1 MLRGLAEF
9 VMAGRKQAVLAIVL
23 LGLPPLVNMLTPA
36 LVAMVGMR
44 KGMTAGSAM
53 LLWALLPAG
62 VWLLLW
68 GNAFP
73 LLLLFGVFVLAVVL
87 RATES
92 WQNVLLAGIGVGA
105 MFEFYLRAQPAMLD
119 LVFEQLELYVRAN
132 NLEGV
137 QLDEVREVMTT
148 FLAAFYMALSVAL
161 LMLGRS
167 MQAMLYNPGG
177 FREEFHA
184 LRIGQTSTLVLVGM
198 ILLVNIVEGLPE
210 AWIFYLAAPFA
221 FAGLALA
228 HALVARKNASVFWLV
243 AMYMLLIFPTMMY
256 LLILVAIV
264 DSWYDFRARVPKSG

>member
-9 VMAGRKQAVLAIVL
+9 VMAGRRQAVLAIVL
-23 LGLPPLVNMLTPA
+23 LGLPPLVNLLTPA
-36 LVAMVGMR
+36 LVAMVGLR
-44 KGMTAGSAM
+44 KGMAAGSFL
-53 LLWALLPAG
+53 LLWALAPAG
-62 VWLLLW
+62 FWLLM

-73 LLLLFGVFVLAVVL
+73 LLVLFGVFVLAGAL
-87 RATES
+87 RSTES
-92 WQNVLLAGIGVGA
+92 WQNVLFAGIGVGA
-105 MFEFYLRAQPAMLD
+105 MFEGYLYAQPAALD

-137 QLDEVREVMTT
+137 QLDQLRPVMTS
-148 FLAAFYMALSVAL
+148 FLAAFYMVLSVAL

-184 LRIGQTSTLVLVGM
+184 LRISQAATLALVGM
-198 ILLVNIVEGLPE
+198 ILLVNVAPGLPE
-210 AWIFYLAAPFA
+210 AWIFFLAAPFA

-228 HALVARKNASVFWLV
+228 HGLVARKNASVMWLV
-243 AMYMLLIFPTMMY
+243 AMYILLIFPTMMY

-264 DSWYDFRARVPKSG
+264 DSWYDFRGRLPKSS

>member
-9 VMAGRKQAVLAIVL
+9 VMAGRRQAVLAIVL

-53 LLWALLPAG
+53 LLWALLPTG
-62 VWLLLW
+62 FWLLL
-68 GNAFP
+68 GDAFP
-73 LLLLFGVFVLAVVL
+73 LLLLFGVFVLAAVL
-87 RATES
+87 RSTES

-105 MFEFYLRAQPAMLD
+105 MFEFYLRMQPVVLD

-137 QLDEVREVMTT
+137 RLDELREVMTT
-148 FLAAFYMALSVAL
+148 VISAFYMALSVAL

-184 LRIGQTSTLVLVGM
+184 LRIGQTTTLALVGM
-198 ILLVNIVEGLPE
+198 ILLVNVVEGLPE

-228 HALVARKNASVFWLV
+228 HALVAWKNASVFWLV

-264 DSWYDFRARVPKSG
+264 DSWYDFRGRLPKSS

>member
-1 MLRGLAEF
+1 
-9 VMAGRKQAVLAIVL
+9 MAGRKQAVLAIVL
-23 LGLPPLVNMLTPA
+23 LGLPPLVNLLTPA

-53 LLWALLPAG
+53 LLWALLPTG
-62 VWLLLW
+62 FWLLL
-68 GNAFP
+68 GDAFP
-73 LLLLFGVFVLAVVL
+73 LLLLFGVFVLAAVL

-119 LVFEQLELYVRAN
+119 LLFEQLELYVRAN
-132 NLEGV
+132 NLEDV

-148 FLAAFYMALSVAL
+148 LLAAFYMALSVAL

-177 FREEFHA
+177 FQEEFHA
-184 LRIGQTSTLVLVGM
+184 LRIGQTTTLVLVGM

-210 AWIFYLAAPFA
+210 AWIFYLAAPFV

-228 HALVARKNASVFWLV
+228 HALVARKSASVFWLV

-264 DSWYDFRARVPKSG
+264 DSWYDFRARVPKSS

>member
-23 LGLPPLVNMLTPA
+23 LGLPPLVNLLTPA

-53 LLWALLPAG
+53 LLWALLPTG
-62 VWLLLW
+62 FWLLL
-68 GNAFP
+68 GDAFP
-73 LLLLFGVFVLAVVL
+73 LLLLFGVFVLAAVL

-177 FREEFHA
+177 FQEEFHA
-184 LRIGQTSTLVLVGM
+184 LRIGQTTTLVLVGM

-210 AWIFYLAAPFA
+210 AWIFYLAAPFV

-228 HALVARKNASVFWLV
+228 HALVARKSASVFWLV
-243 AMYMLLIFPTMMY
+243 ATYMLLIFPTMMY

-264 DSWYDFRARVPKSG
+264 DSWYDFRARVPKSS

>member
-9 VMAGRKQAVLAIVL
+9 VMAGRRQAVLAIVL
-23 LGLPPLVNMLTPA
+23 LGLPPLVNLLTPA

-44 KGMTAGSAM
+44 KGMTAGSVM
-53 LLWALLPAG
+53 LLWALLPTG
-62 VWLLLW
+62 FWLLL
-68 GNAFP
+68 GEAFP
-73 LLLLFGVFVLAVVL
+73 LLLLFGVFVLAAVL
-87 RATES
+87 RSTES

-105 MFEFYLRAQPAMLD
+105 MFEFYLRVQPVVLD
-119 LVFEQLELYVRAN
+119 LMFEQLELYVRAN

-137 QLDEVREVMTT
+137 QLDELRETMTT
-148 FLAAFYMALSVAL
+148 VMSAFYMALSVAL

-184 LRIGQTSTLVLVGM
+184 LRIGQTTTLALVGM
-198 ILLVNIVEGLPE
+198 ILLVNVVEGLPE

-228 HALVARKNASVFWLV
+228 HALVAWKNASVFWLV

-264 DSWYDFRARVPKSG
+264 DSWCDFRGRLPKSS

>member
-36 LVAMVGMR
+36 LVALVGMR

-243 AMYMLLIFPTMMY
+243 AMYMLLIFPTVMY

>member
-9 VMAGRKQAVLAIVL
+9 VMAGRRQAVLAIVL
-23 LGLPPLVNMLTPA
+23 LGLPPLVNLLTPA

-62 VWLLLW
+62 AWLLLW
-68 GNAFP
+68 GNVFP
-73 LLLLFGVFVLAVVL
+73 LLVLINVFVLAAVL
-87 RATES
+87 RSTES
-92 WQNVLLAGIGVGA
+92 WRTVLLAAIGVGA
-105 MFEFYLRAQPAMLD
+105 MFEFYLLTQSALIDEM
-119 LVFEQLELYVRAN
+119 LELWSQLLQAN
-132 NLEGV
+132 NVEDI
-137 QLDEVREVMTT
+137 QLDGLRQYLASAT
-148 FLAAFYMALSVAL
+148 AAFYMFLSVAV

-184 LRIGQTSTLVLVGM
+184 LRTGQAATLALVGM
-198 ILLVNIVEGLPE
+198 ILLVNLVEGLPQ
-210 AWIFYLAAPFA
+210 AWIFYLAAPFV

-228 HALVARKNASVFWLV
+228 HGLVARKNASVLWLV
-243 AMYMLLIFPTMMY
+243 AMYVLLIVPTMIY

-264 DSWYDFRARVPKSG
+264 DSWYDFRGRLPKSS

>member
-9 VMAGRKQAVLAIVL
+9 VMAGRRQAVLAIVL
-23 LGLPPLVNMLTPA
+23 LGLPPLVNLLTPA
-36 LVAMVGMR
+36 LVAMVSMR
-44 KGMTAGSAM
+44 KGMTAGSAI
-53 LLWALLPAG
+53 LLWALVPTG
-62 VWLLLW
+62 FWLLL
-68 GNAFP
+68 GDAFP
-73 LLLLFGVFVLAVVL
+73 LLLLFGVFVLAAVL
-87 RATES
+87 RSTES

-105 MFEFYLRAQPAMLD
+105 MFEVYLRVQPVVLD
-119 LVFEQLELYVRAN
+119 LMFEQLELYVRAN

-137 QLDEVREVMTT
+137 QLDELRQVMTT
-148 FLAAFYMALSVAL
+148 FLAAFYMALSVAV

-167 MQAMLYNPGG
+167 MQASLYNPGG

-184 LRIGQTSTLVLVGM
+184 LRISQTTTLALVGA
-198 ILLVNIVEGLPE
+198 ILLVNFVESLPQ

-228 HALVARKNASVFWLV
+228 HALVAWKNASIFWLV

-264 DSWYDFRARVPKSG
+264 DSWYDFRGRLPKSS

>member
-23 LGLPPLVNMLTPA
+23 LGLPPLVNLLTPA

-53 LLWALLPAG
+53 LLWALLPTG
-62 VWLLLW
+62 FWLLL
-68 GNAFP
+68 GDAFP
-73 LLLLFGVFVLAVVL
+73 LLLLFGVFVLAAVL

-119 LVFEQLELYVRAN
+119 LLFEQLELYVRAN
-132 NLEGV
+132 NLEDV

-148 FLAAFYMALSVAL
+148 LLAAFYMALSVAL

-177 FREEFHA
+177 FQEEFHA
-184 LRIGQTSTLVLVGM
+184 LRIGQTTTLVLVGM

-228 HALVARKNASVFWLV
+228 HALVARKSASVFWLV

-264 DSWYDFRARVPKSG
+264 DSWYDFRARVPKSS

>member
-9 VMAGRKQAVLAIVL
+9 VMAGRRQAVLAIVL
-23 LGLPPLVNMLTPA
+23 LGLPPLVNLLTPA

-53 LLWALLPAG
+53 LLWALLPTG
-62 VWLLLW
+62 FWLLL
-68 GNAFP
+68 GEAFP
-73 LLLLFGVFVLAVVL
+73 LLLLFGVFVLAAVL
-87 RATES
+87 RSTES

-105 MFEFYLRAQPAMLD
+105 MFEFYLRVQPVVLD
-119 LVFEQLELYVRAN
+119 LMFEQLELYVRAN

-137 QLDEVREVMTT
+137 QLDELRETMTT
-148 FLAAFYMALSVAL
+148 VMSAFYMALSVAL

-167 MQAMLYNPGG
+167 MQASLYNPGG

-184 LRIGQTSTLVLVGM
+184 LRISQTTTLALVGA
-198 ILLVNIVEGLPE
+198 ILLVNFVESLPQ

-228 HALVARKNASVFWLV
+228 HALVAWKNASVFWLV

-264 DSWYDFRARVPKSG
+264 DSWYDFRGRLPKSS

>member
-1 MLRGLAEF
+1 MLRALAEF

-36 LVAMVGMR
+36 LVAFVGMR

-73 LLLLFGVFVLAVVL
+73 LLMLFGVFALAAVL
-87 RATES
+87 RSTES
-92 WQNVLLAGIGVGA
+92 WQNVVLAAIGVAA
-105 MFEFYLRAQPAMLD
+105 MFEIYLHAQPALI
-119 LVFEQLELYVRAN
+119 
-132 NLEGV
+132 
-137 QLDEVREVMTT
+137 DEVIEFWEGMIEGSDLEDVQFDGMRQNMIS
-148 FLAAFYMALSVAL
+148 FAAAFYMILSVAL

-184 LRIGQTSTLVLVGM
+184 LRIGQTATLVLVGL

-210 AWIFYLAAPFA
+210 AWIFYLAVPFV

-243 AMYMLLIFPTMMY
+243 AMYMLLVFPTVMY

-264 DSWYDFRARVPKSG
+264 DSWYDFRARMPKSG

>member
-23 LGLPPLVNMLTPA
+23 LGLPPLVNLLTPA

-68 GNAFP
+68 GNSFP
-73 LLLLFGVFVLAVVL
+73 LLLLFGVFVLAAVL

-132 NLEGV
+132 NLEDV
-137 QLDEVREVMTT
+137 QLDDVREVMTT

-167 MQAMLYNPGG
+167 MQAMLYNQGG
-177 FREEFHA
+177 FQEEFHA
-184 LRIGQTSTLVLVGM
+184 LRIGQTTTLVLVGM

-228 HALVARKNASVFWLV
+228 HALVARKSASVFWLV

-264 DSWYDFRARVPKSG
+264 DSWYDFRARVPKSS

>member
-9 VMAGRKQAVLAIVL
+9 VMAGRRQAVLAIVL

-36 LVAMVGMR
+36 LVAMVSMR

-53 LLWALLPAG
+53 LLWALVPTG
-62 VWLLLW
+62 FWLLL
-68 GNAFP
+68 GDAFP
-73 LLLLFGVFVLAVVL
+73 LLLLFGVFVLAAVL
-87 RATES
+87 RSTES

-105 MFEFYLRAQPAMLD
+105 MFEVYLRVQPVVLD
-119 LVFEQLELYVRAN
+119 LMFEQLELYVRAN

-137 QLDEVREVMTT
+137 QLDELREVMTT
-148 FLAAFYMALSVAL
+148 FLAAFYMALSVAV

-167 MQAMLYNPGG
+167 MQASLYNPGG

-184 LRIGQTSTLVLVGM
+184 LRISQTTTLALVGA
-198 ILLVNIVEGLPE
+198 ILLVNFVESLPQ

-228 HALVARKNASVFWLV
+228 HALVAWKNASIFWLV

-264 DSWYDFRARVPKSG
+264 DSWYDFRGRLPKSS

>member
-9 VMAGRKQAVLAIVL
+9 VMAGRRQAVLTIVL
-23 LGLPPLVNMLTPA
+23 LGLPPLVNLLTPA

-53 LLWALLPAG
+53 LLWALLPTG
-62 VWLLLW
+62 FWLLL
-68 GNAFP
+68 GEAFP
-73 LLLLFGVFVLAVVL
+73 LLLLFGVFVLAAVL
-87 RATES
+87 RSTES

-105 MFEFYLRAQPAMLD
+105 MFEFYLRVQPVVLD
-119 LVFEQLELYVRAN
+119 LMFEQLELYVRAN

-137 QLDEVREVMTT
+137 QLDELRETMTT
-148 FLAAFYMALSVAL
+148 VMSAFYMALSVAL

-167 MQAMLYNPGG
+167 MQASLYNPGG

-184 LRIGQTSTLVLVGM
+184 LRISQTTTLALVGA
-198 ILLVNIVEGLPE
+198 ILLVNFVESLPQ

-228 HALVARKNASVFWLV
+228 HALVAWKNASVFWLV

-264 DSWYDFRARVPKSG
+264 DSWYDFRGRLPKSS

>member
-9 VMAGRKQAVLAIVL
+9 VMAGRRQAVLAIVL

-36 LVAMVGMR
+36 LVAMVSMR

-53 LLWALLPAG
+53 LLWALAPTG
-62 VWLLLW
+62 FWLLL
-68 GNAFP
+68 GDAFP
-73 LLLLFGVFVLAVVL
+73 LLLLFGVFVLAAVL
-87 RATES
+87 RSTES

-105 MFEFYLRAQPAMLD
+105 MFEVYLRVQPVVLD
-119 LVFEQLELYVRAN
+119 LMFEQLELYVRAN

-137 QLDEVREVMTT
+137 QLDELRQVMTT
-148 FLAAFYMALSVAL
+148 FLAAFYMALSVAV

-167 MQAMLYNPGG
+167 MQASLYNPGG

-184 LRIGQTSTLVLVGM
+184 LRISQTTTLALVGA
-198 ILLVNIVEGLPE
+198 ILLVNFVESLPQ

-228 HALVARKNASVFWLV
+228 HALVAWKNASVFWLV

-264 DSWYDFRARVPKSG
+264 DSWYDFRGRLPKSS

>member
-23 LGLPPLVNMLTPA
+23 LGLPPLVNLLTPA

-53 LLWALLPAG
+53 LLWALLPTG
-62 VWLLLW
+62 FWLLL
-68 GNAFP
+68 GDAFP
-73 LLLLFGVFVLAVVL
+73 LLLLFGVFVLAAVL

-119 LVFEQLELYVRAN
+119 LLFEQLELYVRAN
-132 NLEGV
+132 NLEDV

-148 FLAAFYMALSVAL
+148 LLAAFYMALSVAL

-167 MQAMLYNPGG
+167 MQAMLYNQGG
-177 FREEFHA
+177 FQEEFHA
-184 LRIGQTSTLVLVGM
+184 LRIGQTTTLVLVGM

-228 HALVARKNASVFWLV
+228 HALVARKSASVFWLV

-264 DSWYDFRARVPKSG
+264 DSWYDFRARVPKSS

>member
-9 VMAGRKQAVLAIVL
+9 VMAGRRQAVLAIVL
-23 LGLPPLVNMLTPA
+23 LGLPPLVNLLTPA

-44 KGMTAGSAM
+44 KGMAAGSVM
-53 LLWALLPAG
+53 LLWALAPAS

-68 GNAFP
+68 GNVFP
-73 LLLLFGVFVLAVVL
+73 LLVLIGVFMLAGVL
-87 RATES
+87 RSTGS
-92 WQNVLLAGIGVGA
+92 WQNALLAAIGVGA
-105 MFEFYLRAQPAMLD
+105 MFELYLYAQPAALD

-137 QLDEVREVMTT
+137 QLDQLRPVMTS
-148 FLAAFYMALSVAL
+148 FLAAFYMVLSIAL

-177 FREEFHA
+177 FGEEFHA
-184 LRIGQTSTLVLVGM
+184 LRISQAATLALVGM
-198 ILLVNIVEGLPE
+198 ILLVNVVQGLPE
-210 AWIFYLAAPFA
+210 AWIFFLAAPFA

-228 HALVARKNASVFWLV
+228 HGLVARKNASVMWLV
-243 AMYMLLIFPTMMY
+243 AMYILLIFPTMMY

-264 DSWYDFRARVPKSG
+264 DSWYDFRGRLPKSS

>member
-68 GNAFP
+68 GNSFP
-73 LLLLFGVFVLAVVL
+73 LLLLFGVFVLAAVL

-132 NLEGV
+132 NLEDV
-137 QLDEVREVMTT
+137 QLDDVREVMTT

-184 LRIGQTSTLVLVGM
+184 LRIGQTTTLVLVGM
-198 ILLVNIVEGLPE
+198 ILLVNVVEGLPE
-210 AWIFYLAAPFA
+210 AWIFYLAAPFV

-228 HALVARKNASVFWLV
+228 HALVARKSASVFWLV

-264 DSWYDFRARVPKSG
+264 DSWYDFRARVPKSS

>member
-23 LGLPPLVNMLTPA
+23 LGLPPLVNLLTPA

-62 VWLLLW
+62 FWLLL
-68 GNAFP
+68 GDAFP
-73 LLLLFGVFVLAVVL
+73 LLLLFGVFVLAAVL
-87 RATES
+87 RSMES
-92 WQNVLLAGIGVGA
+92 WQNVVLAAIGVGA
-105 MFEFYLRAQPAMLD
+105 MFEIYLHAQPALIDEVVEFWEGMI
-119 LVFEQLELYVRAN
+119 EGS
-132 NLEGV
+132 NLEDV
-137 QLDEVREVMTT
+137 QFDAMRQNLIS
-148 FLAAFYMALSVAL
+148 FAAAFYMILSVAV

-177 FREEFHA
+177 FQEEFHA
-184 LRIGQTSTLVLVGM
+184 LRIGQTTTLVLVGM

-264 DSWYDFRARVPKSG
+264 DSWYDFRARVPKSS

>member
-1 MLRGLAEF
+1 
-9 VMAGRKQAVLAIVL
+9 MAGRKQAVLAIVL
-23 LGLPPLVNMLTPA
+23 LGLPPLVNLLTPA

-53 LLWALLPAG
+53 LLWALLPTG
-62 VWLLLW
+62 FWLLL
-68 GNAFP
+68 GDAFP
-73 LLLLFGVFVLAVVL
+73 LLLLFGVFVLAAVL

-119 LVFEQLELYVRAN
+119 LLFEQLELYVRAN
-132 NLEGV
+132 NLEDV

-148 FLAAFYMALSVAL
+148 LLAAFYMALSVAL

-167 MQAMLYNPGG
+167 MQAMLYNQGG
-177 FREEFHA
+177 FQEEFHA
-184 LRIGQTSTLVLVGM
+184 LRIGQTTTLVLVGM

-228 HALVARKNASVFWLV
+228 HALVARKSASVFWLV

-264 DSWYDFRARVPKSG
+264 DSWYDFRARVPKSS

>member
-23 LGLPPLVNMLTPA
+23 LGLPPLVNLLTPA
-36 LVAMVGMR
+36 LVAMVGLR
-44 KGMTAGSAM
+44 KGMAAGSVM
-53 LLWALLPAG
+53 LLWALAPAG
-62 VWLLLW
+62 FWLLM
-68 GNAFP
+68 GDAFP
-73 LLLLFGVFVLAVVL
+73 LLVLFGVFVLASVL
-87 RATES
+87 RSTES

-105 MFEFYLRAQPAMLD
+105 MFEFYLYAQPVMLD
-119 LVFEQLELYVRAN
+119 LVFEQFELYIRAN

-137 QLDEVREVMTT
+137 QLDQLRPALTSL
-148 FLAAFYMALSVAL
+148 LAAFYMVLSVAL

-177 FREEFHA
+177 FGEEFRA
-184 LRIGQTSTLVLVGM
+184 LRISQAATLALVGT
-198 ILLVNIVEGLPE
+198 ILLLNLAPGLPE

-228 HALVARKNASVFWLV
+228 HGLVARRNASVIWLV
-243 AMYMLLIFPTMMY
+243 AMYVLLIFPTMMY

-264 DSWYDFRARVPKSG
+264 DSWYDFRGRLPKSS

>member
-9 VMAGRKQAVLAIVL
+9 VMAGRRQAVLAIVL
-23 LGLPPLVNMLTPA
+23 LGLPPLVNLLTPA

-53 LLWALLPAG
+53 LLWALLPTG
-62 VWLLLW
+62 FWLLL
-68 GNAFP
+68 GEAFP
-73 LLLLFGVFVLAVVL
+73 LLLLFGVFVLAAVL
-87 RATES
+87 RSTES

-105 MFEFYLRAQPAMLD
+105 MFEFYLRVQPVVLD
-119 LVFEQLELYVRAN
+119 LMFEQLELYVRAN

-137 QLDEVREVMTT
+137 QLDELRETMTT
-148 FLAAFYMALSVAL
+148 VMSAFYMALSVAL

-167 MQAMLYNPGG
+167 MQASLYNPGG

-184 LRIGQTSTLVLVGM
+184 LRISQTTTLALVGM
-198 ILLVNIVEGLPE
+198 ILLVNVVEGLPE
-210 AWIFYLAAPFA
+210 AWIFYLAAPLA

-228 HALVARKNASVFWLV
+228 HALVAWKNASVFWLV

-264 DSWYDFRARVPKSG
+264 DSWYDFRGRLPKSS

>member
-9 VMAGRKQAVLAIVL
+9 VMAGRRQAVLAIVL
-23 LGLPPLVNMLTPA
+23 LGLPPLVNLLTPA

-53 LLWALLPAG
+53 LLWALLPTG
-62 VWLLLW
+62 FWLLL
-68 GNAFP
+68 GEAFP
-73 LLLLFGVFVLAVVL
+73 LLLLFGVFVLAAVL
-87 RATES
+87 RSTES

-105 MFEFYLRAQPAMLD
+105 MFEFYLRVQPVVLD
-119 LVFEQLELYVRAN
+119 LMFEQLELYVRAN
-132 NLEGV
+132 KLEGV
-137 QLDEVREVMTT
+137 QLDELRETMTT
-148 FLAAFYMALSVAL
+148 VMSAFYMALSVAL

-167 MQAMLYNPGG
+167 MQASLYNPGG

-184 LRIGQTSTLVLVGM
+184 LRISQTTTLALVGA
-198 ILLVNIVEGLPE
+198 ILLVNFVESLPQ

-228 HALVARKNASVFWLV
+228 HALVAWKNASVFWLV

-264 DSWYDFRARVPKSG
+264 DSWYDFRGRLPKSS

>member
-1 MLRGLAEF
+1 MLRALAEF

-23 LGLPPLVNMLTPA
+23 LGLPPLVNMLTPT
-36 LVAMVGMR
+36 LVALVGMR

-62 VWLLLW
+62 FWLLL
-68 GNAFP
+68 GDAFP
-73 LLLLFGVFVLAVVL
+73 LLLLFGVFVLAAVL

-105 MFEFYLRAQPAMLD
+105 VFEFYLRVQPAMLD

-148 FLAAFYMALSVAL
+148 FLAAFYMALSIAL

-184 LRIGQTSTLVLVGM
+184 LRIGQTTTLVLVGM

-210 AWIFYLAAPFA
+210 AWIFYLAVPFV

-243 AMYMLLIFPTMMY
+243 AMYMLLVFPTVMY

-264 DSWYDFRARVPKSG
+264 DSWYDFRARVPKSS

>member
-9 VMAGRKQAVLAIVL
+9 VMAGRRQAVLAIVL
-23 LGLPPLVNMLTPA
+23 LGLPPLVNLLTPA
-36 LVAMVGMR
+36 LVAMVSMR
-44 KGMTAGSAM
+44 KGMTAGSAI
-53 LLWALLPAG
+53 LLWALVPTG
-62 VWLLLW
+62 FWLLL
-68 GNAFP
+68 GDAFP
-73 LLLLFGVFVLAVVL
+73 LLLLFGVFVLAAVL
-87 RATES
+87 RSTES

-105 MFEFYLRAQPAMLD
+105 MFEVYLRVQPVVLD
-119 LVFEQLELYVRAN
+119 LMFEQLELYVRAN

-137 QLDEVREVMTT
+137 QLDELRQVMTT
-148 FLAAFYMALSVAL
+148 FLAAFYMALSVAV

-167 MQAMLYNPGG
+167 MQASLYNPGG

-184 LRIGQTSTLVLVGM
+184 LRISQTTTLALVGA
-198 ILLVNIVEGLPE
+198 ILLVNFVESLPQ

-228 HALVARKNASVFWLV
+228 HALVAWKNASVFWLV

-264 DSWYDFRARVPKSG
+264 DSWYDFRGRLPKSS

>member
-9 VMAGRKQAVLAIVL
+9 VMAGRRQAVLAIVL

-36 LVAMVGMR
+36 LVAMVSMR

-53 LLWALLPAG
+53 LLWALAPTG
-62 VWLLLW
+62 FWLLL
-68 GNAFP
+68 GDAFP
-73 LLLLFGVFVLAVVL
+73 LLLLFGVFVLAAVL
-87 RATES
+87 RSTES

-105 MFEFYLRAQPAMLD
+105 MFEVYLRVQPVVLD
-119 LVFEQLELYVRAN
+119 LMFEQLELYVRAN

-137 QLDEVREVMTT
+137 QLDELRQVMTT
-148 FLAAFYMALSVAL
+148 FLAAFYMALSVAV

-167 MQAMLYNPGG
+167 MQASLYNPGG

-184 LRIGQTSTLVLVGM
+184 LRISQTTTLALVGA
-198 ILLVNIVEGLPE
+198 ILLVYFVESLPQ

-228 HALVARKNASVFWLV
+228 HALVAWKNASFFWLV

-264 DSWYDFRARVPKSG
+264 DSWYDFRGRLPKSS